1 MKEEKKVA
9 ESVVE
14 EKAPAK
20 EEAPAKEAAPVQAP
34 VEEEKKQPEPA
45 LVAMGEQAAPPVE
58 PALKADIEAFC
69 DKEFAIWLADST
81 QAQKDSGD
89 AEMEKFMT
97 DPEFGAS
104 EMAKMNAD
112 FAIADVNKDGKLDIA
127 EFKTFIAKMKADE
140 VAKGGFWNPIDTTEE
155 MYALHN
161 RHSKEDG
168 VTLAEFEATMGV
180 WMEKWGPMREASRAQ

>member
-1 MKEEKKVA
+1 MA
-9 ESVVE
+9 E
-14 EKAPAK
+14 
-20 EEAPAKEAAPVQAP
+20 VQ
-34 VEEEKKQPEPA
+34 
-45 LVAMGEQAAPPVE
+45 GPPVA

-69 DKEFAIWLADST
+69 DKEFAIWLAGSS

-104 EMAKMNAD
+104 EMAKMAVD
-112 FAIADVNKDGKLDIA
+112 FATADVNSDGKLDLA
-127 EFKTFIAKMKADE
+127 EFTTFIGKMKADE
-140 VAKGGFWNPIDTTEE
+140 VAKGGWWNPADNTPE

-161 RHSKEDG
+161 RHSEGDG

-180 WMEKWGPMREASRAQ
+180 WMEKWGPMREASRTQ